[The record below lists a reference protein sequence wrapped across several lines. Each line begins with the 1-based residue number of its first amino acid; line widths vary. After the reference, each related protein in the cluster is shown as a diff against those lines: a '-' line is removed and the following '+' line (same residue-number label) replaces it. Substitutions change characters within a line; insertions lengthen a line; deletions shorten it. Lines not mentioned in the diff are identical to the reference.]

1 MNDNPYVYLMIIAAI
16 GFSLMFLP
24 SVVRSKSNELYKE
37 DFAKLHRTLAEQA
50 EGMQELRTKVTAI
63 EKMLR
68 EVE

>member
-16 GFSLMFLP
+16 AFSLMFLA

-37 DFAKLHRTLAEQA
+37 DFAKLHSSIAELS
-50 EGMQELRTKVTAI
+50 EGMQELRTKVAAI